1 MKKLQAELS
10 DERNTT
16 CFIKKIESLRTDN
29 RLINSNLKQAKDQIT
44 HLEAQVCCCCCFIFF
59 NPKNS

>member
-10 DERNTT
+10 DEKNTT

-29 RLINSNLKQAKDQIT
+29 QLINSNLKQAKDQIT
-44 HLEAQVCCCCCFIFF
+44 HLEAQVCCCFIFF
-59 NPKNS
+59 N

>member
-10 DERNTT
+10 DEKNTT

-29 RLINSNLKQAKDQIT
+29 QLINSNLKQAKDQIT
-44 HLEAQVCCCCCFIFF
+44 HLEAQVCCCFIFF
-59 NPKNS
+59 NSKNS